1 MNPPFRRPHFL
12 GIDDAPFDKAQ
23 TAPVPLV
30 AVLTEGPDQVEAVMV
45 GAFPVDGA
53 RVTEYLL
60 EWLGRSP
67 ALPGVQVLLLGGI
80 TIAGLALVDAE
91 ALARGLDRPV
101 LVATRRD
108 TTRSDVATALGA
120 AALDERLEI
129 LERAPPTRLAAPGLH
144 IACAGIE
151 WHRGAELARQSVR
164 KGRFPE
170 PLRLAHLIGQAIVL
184 GHSKGRA

>member
-1 MNPPFRRPHFL
+1 MSSARPHFL

-23 TAPVPLV
+23 IAPVPLV
-30 AVLTEGPDQVEAVMV
+30 AVMTEGPDQVEAVMA

-53 RVTEYLL
+53 QVTEYLL

-67 ALPGVQVLLLGGI
+67 ALPGVQAVLLGGI
-80 TIAGLALVDAE
+80 TIAGLALVDVD

-108 TTRSDVATALGA
+108 TTRSDVA
-120 AALDERLEI
+120 AALRAAGLDDRLSI
-129 LERAPPTRLAAPGLH
+129 LERAPQARLAAAGLH
-144 IACAGIE
+144 IACAGID
-151 WHRGAELARQSVR
+151 WHRGAELARQSLK

-170 PLRLAHLIGQAIVL
+170 PLRLAHMIGQAMVL
-184 GHSKGRA
+184 GHSRGRP